1 MMIFEEF
8 NSKCLFKFIKY
19 CHYYSTPILCS
30 HDHCPRVKSEVT
42 FQKRLEL
49 EARHSKP
56 SSFTTEDFDNRAFR
70 RPVVH
75 DKAFNEWLTSI
86 DSSLF
91 KFAKQ
96 KEIDDLVIKKLK
108 EKNKNKSNEDSE
120 KRKR

>member
-1 MMIFEEF
+1 MMNFEEL
-8 NSKCLFKFIKY
+8 NKTCLFIIGKY
-19 CHYYSTPILCS
+19 CHYYSTSVLCS
-30 HDHCPRVKSEVT
+30 YDHCPRVKSEAT

-56 SSFTTEDFDNRAFR
+56 SSFTIEDFDKREFR

-75 DKAFNEWLTSI
+75 DKGFKDWFISI

-96 KEIDDLVIKKLK
+96 KKIDDLVIKKLK
-108 EKNKNKSNEDSE
+108 EKF
-120 KRKR
+120 